1 MLRFAWKGKYRT
13 SIQHTICPRSYPL
26 SLILACCSRELY
38 IYIYK
43 HFFFN
48 LSFFFQDAA
57 VHFNASAKYYHLFGK
72 LILLTV
78 SCAHQTHLALLSGMI
93 KPFSTTAAVLH
104 KEQLVCVRFSHLIRT
119 AAPSFRVIKP
129 FPPPC

>member
-1 MLRFAWKGKYRT
+1 MLCFAWKRKIPYVDTAHNMSTFISTLTHFGLLL
-13 SIQHTICPRSYPL
+13 PGV
-26 SLILACCSRELY
+26 
-38 IYIYK
+38 IYII
-43 HFFFN
+43 FFN
-48 LSFFFQDAA
+48 LSIFFQDAA

-129 FPPPC
+129 FPPPS